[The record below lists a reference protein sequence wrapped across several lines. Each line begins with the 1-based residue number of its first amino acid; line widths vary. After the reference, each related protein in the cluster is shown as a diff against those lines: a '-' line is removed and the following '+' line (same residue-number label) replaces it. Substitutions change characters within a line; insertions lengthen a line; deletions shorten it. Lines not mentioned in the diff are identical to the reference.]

1 MSLAD
6 GPQHTVSI
14 TPSSYLMKRSASPTL
29 ITLPCQMV
37 ILSGVEIRNLDLQE
51 VPLFGDRYLKTHSLL
66 VNFITTF
73 LLIRDDS
80 EFFQTSTSIENLGL

>member
-1 MSLAD
+1 
-6 GPQHTVSI
+6 
-14 TPSSYLMKRSASPTL
+14 
-29 ITLPCQMV
+29 MV

-66 VNFITTF
+66 VNLITTF